1 MPYDD
6 VESNPFRI
14 ILPQMAVKNDH
25 LLSLLLAYS
34 GKSEP
39 SEKDKNLSH
48 TDPSASHRARLLQQ
62 KEPEMRMAHWVQD
75 IFPALRSAL
84 NDDTRIIST
93 TNLATAIMLASLEI
107 VSPKAF
113 GYAIPWQE
121 HLNLARDL
129 MRKRFPAL
137 RQMHSSS
144 HEDQVCSFLWGWFA
158 YLDVLG
164 SLSGGPRG
172 NGSNFLVPM
181 DQSDDP
187 DEIDCIMGFT
197 TRCLHL
203 LSETADLARASA
215 LTRIRPD
222 NTVDHTWQP
231 SLRTIELAESL
242 DEALRES
249 LSRQSAPCTHISFA
263 PSGRNTLEMAATN
276 EAFHWAALVQLHRR
290 ALGKPP
296 SHDDVRGPVWMIMEC
311 LARIQSGTA
320 EMGMLFPMFTAGCE
334 VEDEGARGEILER
347 FRNVERNGMTQVCS
361 LIPFLVSAAT
371 YPTRYHRHTI
381 LGSTAGTFTRPPPP
395 RVPHLITNSAYKTRN
410 TNVNK
415 DPEGQGA
422 HGKGVEGGE
431 AVGYDAQERVHRMRH
446 PPLRP
451 PALLLYNFAGK
462 IRCLIPGP

>member
-1 MPYDD
+1 
-6 VESNPFRI
+6 
-14 ILPQMAVKNDH
+14 
-25 LLSLLLAYS
+25 
-34 GKSEP
+34 
-39 SEKDKNLSH
+39 
-48 TDPSASHRARLLQQ
+48 
-62 KEPEMRMAHWVQD
+62 MRMAHWVQD
-75 IFPALRSAL
+75 IFPALRFAL
-84 NDDTRIIST
+84 EDDTRIIST

-172 NGSNFLVPM
+172 NGSSFLVPM

-203 LSETADLARASA
+203 LSETADLASASDA
-215 LTRIRPD
+215 QRIRLD

-231 SLRTIELAESL
+231 CPRTVELAASL

-249 LSRQSAPCTHISFA
+249 LARQSAPCTHIPFA

-296 SHDDVRGPVWMIMEC
+296 GHDDVRGPVWMIMRC

-334 VEDEGARGEILER
+334 LEDEGARRGILDR
-347 FRNVERNGMTQVCS
+347 FRNVERNGMTQVCARFPMVS
-361 LIPFLVSAAT
+361 PFSCQLLPTS
-371 YPTRYHRHTI
+371 PTRYHHHFI
-381 LGSTAGTFTRPPPP
+381 PGSTGVLHSLSGTA
-395 RVPHLITNSAYKTRN
+395 SATPLHQQRA
-410 TNVNK
+410 
-415 DPEGQGA
+415 QGP
-422 HGKGVEGGE
+422 K
-431 AVGYDAQERVHRMRH
+431 
-446 PPLRP
+446 
-451 PALLLYNFAGK
+451 N
-462 IRCLIPGP
+462 